1 MKQTSLL
8 ISRAEEGTA
17 EFIELWSHSE
27 AIVVGMTHST
37 FQRYSEILTLVL
49 PESIFGSD
57 EAYQMLPGIN
67 VTMATYPR

>member
-1 MKQTSLL
+1 M
-8 ISRAEEGTA
+8 SRAGEGTA

-49 PESIFGSD
+49 PESQYLEVMKHTKCFQ
-57 EAYQMLPGIN
+57 A
-67 VTMATYPR
+67 